1 SAGAPPRSAG
11 SDEDDDP
18 TAVLTPLDALGAL
31 QAVELDGRELLV
43 AGLAHPIHDR
53 GRADAVLL
61 LAQVLVELEQLL
73 VERGR
78 EGLSLRTLG
87 GDVGRDRVELP
98 HRVTADL
105 LDARP
110 GRLGLGLGLP
120 GSGLDVLL
128 ADHLLEQVALGSP
141 ARLALAQHLVPDA

>member
-1 SAGAPPRSAG
+1 RRAPGCREPPRRSAG

-31 QAVELDGRELLV
+31 QAVELDGRERLG
-43 AGLAHPIHDR
+43 AGLAPPIPDR
-53 GRADAVLL
+53 GRAAAVLL

-87 GDVGRDRVELP
+87 GDVGRGRVELP
-98 HRVTADL
+98 HRVPARLPDR
-105 LDARP
+105 RP
-110 GRLGLGLGLP
+110 GR
-120 GSGLDVLL
+120 
-128 ADHLLEQVALGSP
+128 
-141 ARLALAQHLVPDA
+141 